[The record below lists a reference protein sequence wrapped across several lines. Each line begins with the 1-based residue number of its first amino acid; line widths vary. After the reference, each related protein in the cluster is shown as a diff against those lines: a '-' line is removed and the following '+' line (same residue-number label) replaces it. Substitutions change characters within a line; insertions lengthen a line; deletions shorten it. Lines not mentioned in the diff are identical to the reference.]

1 MARAIREY
9 MPPQST
15 IDLTLCSFVTLLV
28 PPGSRH
34 TTPVVKRSLNPVF
47 PAAQSTFDFPIYLSL
62 AAVIGGRGLEGVVWD
77 KVRRVRCGSLLTGLG
92 SGAKGVYGRAV
103 RTRRSLVP
111 FSTAPTLARAAAR
124 EFG

>member
-1 MARAIREY
+1 M
-9 MPPQST
+9 
-15 IDLTLCSFVTLLV
+15 IDLTHRSFVTLLV

-34 TTPVVKRSLNPVF
+34 TTPVVKRSLDPVF

-77 KVRRVRCGSLLTGLG
+77 KVRRAGHRSLLTCIGF
-92 SGAKGVYGRAV
+92 GAKGVHGRAV
-103 RTRRSLVP
+103 RARRSLVP
-111 FSTAPTLARAAAR
+111 FSTAPSLARAAAR